1 MSIIIFIII
10 LAILIFV
17 HELGHFLVAK
27 KSGIRVDEFGLGF
40 PPKIFAKKW
49 GETTYTLNAIP
60 FGGFVKIFGEDPEVE
75 QAHYGAGSHD
85 DRDRSFQFKPK
96 WIQASVLVAGVTFNL
111 IFAWLCI
118 SLGFMIGLPA
128 FMDFSTSGN
137 SSKIDSM
144 YVEVLSGSPAERSGL
159 ATGDKIISLS
169 SENKIVQGKEL
180 LPENVRKIIN
190 ESEDGVEVTYVRAE
204 NPPVTI
210 SITPENNPELGFKTI
225 GIAMGSE
232 TIKLPVHLAFFE
244 GARTTWLLTKG
255 TAIGLGQFLWK
266 TVTFKSDFSQITG
279 PVGIATLVS
288 EAKSSG
294 FVYVLFLVA
303 LISINL
309 TIINLLPFP
318 ALDGGRLLFVGV
330 EAVIR
335 RPINPVFVRW
345 ANGIGFAFL
354 ILLMV
359 VITGHDIIKLF

>member
-27 KSGIRVDEFGLGF
+27 KAGIRVDEFGLGF
-40 PPKIFAKKW
+40 PPKIFAKKV

-96 WIQASVLVAGVTFNL
+96 WIQASVLVAGVSFNA
-111 IFAWLCI
+111 IFAWLLI
-118 SLGFMIGLPA
+118 SIGFMIGMPYSIDYSRL
-128 FMDFSTSGN
+128 
-137 SSKIDSM
+137 SKNNVD
-144 YVEVLSGSPAERSGL
+144 YVLVDVLAGSPANIAGL
-159 ATGDKIISLS
+159 VSGDKIISISDGEKSLRGKDLVI
-169 SENKIVQGKEL
+169 ENIRKIVNEGGGKVEIVY
-180 LPENVRKIIN
+180 NH
-190 ESEDGVEVTYVRAE
+190 ED
-204 NPPVTI
+204 NPPTTI
-210 SITPENNPELGFKTI
+210 SVEAENNPELGFKTI
-225 GIAMGSE
+225 GIAMTNGI
-232 TIKLPVHLAFFE
+232 IKLPIHLAVLE
-244 GARTTWLLTKG
+244 GANTTWLLTKG
-255 TAIGLGQFLWK
+255 TTVGLVGFLWK
-266 TVTFKSDFSQITG
+266 TITFKSDFSQITG

-288 EAKSSG
+288 QAKSSG

-354 ILLMV
+354 LLLMV
-359 VITGHDIIKLF
+359 VITGHDIFRLL